1 MRGGRT
7 DRIVRWIERGL
18 VAVGASC
25 LLWVGATSLS
35 AIVYQ
40 VEHTASLERVGQFL
54 PRPEADLAANVG
66 RKGTARWPAIAI
78 RSSVRFDTYK

>member
-7 DRIVRWIERGL
+7 DQIVRWIECDV

-25 LLWVGATSLS
+25 LLWVGATLS

-40 VEHTASLERVGQFL
+40 VEQSERVGQFL
-54 PRPEADLAANVG
+54 HRPDADL
-66 RKGTARWPAIAI
+66 R
-78 RSSVRFDTYK
+78 DTGM